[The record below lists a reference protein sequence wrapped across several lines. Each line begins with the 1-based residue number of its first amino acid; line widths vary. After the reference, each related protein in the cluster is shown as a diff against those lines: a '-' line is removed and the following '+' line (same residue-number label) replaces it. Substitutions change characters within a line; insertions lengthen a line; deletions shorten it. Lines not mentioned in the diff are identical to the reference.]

1 MNKESDTKRLAGIFA
16 GMLAGI
22 LLAGAAAAQTPSYE
36 GKQLRMI
43 IPSGAGG
50 GYDTY
55 ARVLSAHLE
64 KHLPGK
70 PNIINQNMPG
80 ASGMIAT
87 NWAASDAAPKDGSV
101 IVATYNALLLEP
113 LFDNCRCEIR
123 SAQVRMDRQHR
134 QAAADLRDLAHEPDQ
149 EHPAGEGTRDSGV
162 GDRRHRQLRHHA
174 EDAQRHARHQ
184 IQSGDRLYHAGIA
197 ASRSSAARR
206 KASAG
211 CPMPR

>member
-1 MNKESDTKRLAGIFA
+1 MGKQSVVRRARGIFVA
-16 GMLAGI
+16 V
-22 LLAGAAAAQTPSYE
+22 LAGAALANPAAAQTPSYE

-87 NWAASDAAPKDGSV
+87 NWAASDAAPRDGSV
-101 IVATYNALLLEP
+101 IVAT
-113 LFDNCRCEIR
+113 
-123 SAQVRMDRQHR
+123 
-134 QAAADLRDLAHEPDQ
+134 
-149 EHPAGEGTRDSGV
+149 
-162 GDRRHRQLRHHA
+162 
-174 EDAQRHARHQ
+174 
-184 IQSGDRLYHAGIA
+184 
-197 ASRSSAARR
+197 
-206 KASAG
+206 
-211 CPMPR
+211 